1 MNMNPDAKSR
11 STQPIV
17 IECRRLAEVTGSWF
31 SPKKWLRFRVTR
43 YLLPTPASEPTSHY
57 ALFSCP
63 DCGNKVRIYSIRP
76 GDWDINRFTWLVTSG
91 IALFLSILF
100 LVACACGAFISVIQG
115 PRVLVASLIHDTSL
129 GLIAV
134 FVSLALTCFLVA
146 IRFFRLAWSGRIAG
160 PIVGYHRVVC
170 GPTLPFFGGTGMN
183 PFVYVAYV
191 VATLRNPRMWKCW
204 SSEKEGSDDCTDTI
218 QYHDLRILPETVETG
233 IWACAKPLLKEAGVW
248 VLFVLV
254 LLLLLGSLI
263 YFASRR

>member
-183 PFVYVAYV
+183 PFMSPTWLRLYGTRACGNVGVPKKRAQMTAQTLSNTMTSAYCRRPWRQ
-191 VATLRNPRMWKCW
+191 AY
-204 SSEKEGSDDCTDTI
+204 G
-218 QYHDLRILPETVETG
+218 
-233 IWACAKPLLKEAGVW
+233 
-248 VLFVLV
+248 LV
-254 LLLLLGSLI
+254 QNHC
-263 YFASRR
+263 SRRRGYGFCSF